1 MGQIMNEAPDNLV
14 EQLKCRLIESLNL
27 EGMVPEQI
35 DAAAPLFGQGLGLDS
50 LDAIEVA
57 VLVERDYGVSV
68 RSLNLGR
75 EVFGSVNSLAA
86 FIRNNQA
93 ARSVAG

>member
-1 MGQIMNEAPDNLV
+1 MNEAPDNLV